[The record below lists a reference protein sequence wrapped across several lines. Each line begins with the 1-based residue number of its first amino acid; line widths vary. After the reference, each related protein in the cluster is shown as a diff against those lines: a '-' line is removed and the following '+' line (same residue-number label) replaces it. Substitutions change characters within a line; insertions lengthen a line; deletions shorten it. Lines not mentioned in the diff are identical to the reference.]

1 MHPRMEPRVPS
12 VNGIVIPKIVL
23 FNVVVVA
30 DVALSA
36 DGLYDVC
43 CFVHDASLD
52 VDEDSRA
59 NTSDAGRNML
69 QHQSYK

>member
-1 MHPRMEPRVPS
+1 MEPRVPS

-23 FNVVVVA
+23 FNVVVVV

-36 DGLYDVC
+36 DGDVDD
-43 CFVHDASLD
+43 VGADDVGADD

-59 NTSDAGRNML
+59 NTSEAGRNML

>member
-12 VNGIVIPKIVL
+12 VNGIVIPNIVL
-23 FNVVVVA
+23 FIVVVVVVVVA
-30 DVALSA
+30 
-36 DGLYDVC
+36 LYDVC
-43 CFVHDASLD
+43 VDDAD
-52 VDEDSRA
+52 ADEVDEESRA

>member
-12 VNGIVIPKIVL
+12 VNGIVIPNIVL
-23 FNVVVVA
+23 FIVVVA
-30 DVALSA
+30 
-36 DGLYDVC
+36 LYDVC
-43 CFVHDASLD
+43 VDDADAD

-59 NTSDAGRNML
+59 NTSEAGRNML

>member
-1 MHPRMEPRVPS
+1 MIKMKLSSLFLLLLIGSSLLAQPR
-12 VNGIVIPKIVL
+12 
-23 FNVVVVA
+23 
-30 DVALSA
+30 ALSA
-36 DGLYDVC
+36 DG
-43 CFVHDASLD
+43 DADEVGADD

>member
-1 MHPRMEPRVPS
+1 MHPMMEPRVPS

-23 FNVVVVA
+23 FNVVVV
-30 DVALSA
+30 VA
-36 DGLYDVC
+36 LYDVC
-43 CFVHDASLD
+43 CFVDEGDADD
-52 VDEDSRA
+52 VEEDSRA

>member
-12 VNGIVIPKIVL
+12 VNGIVIPNIVL
-23 FNVVVVA
+23 FIVV
-30 DVALSA
+30 VALSA

-43 CFVHDASLD
+43 VDDADD
-52 VDEDSRA
+52 VDADEDSRA

>member
-23 FNVVVVA
+23 FIVVVA
-30 DVALSA
+30 
-36 DGLYDVC
+36 LYDVC
-43 CFVHDASLD
+43 VDDAD
-52 VDEDSRA
+52 GDEDSRA
-59 NTSDAGRNML
+59 NTSEAGRNML

>member
-30 DVALSA
+30 ALSA
-36 DGLYDVC
+36 DG
-43 CFVHDASLD
+43 DA
-52 VDEDSRA
+52 DEDSRA

>member
-23 FNVVVVA
+23 FIVVVA
-30 DVALSA
+30 
-36 DGLYDVC
+36 LYDVC
-43 CFVHDASLD
+43 VDDAD
-52 VDEDSRA
+52 GDEDTRA

>member
-12 VNGIVIPKIVL
+12 VNGIVIPNIVL
-23 FNVVVVA
+23 FIVVVA
-30 DVALSA
+30 
-36 DGLYDVC
+36 LYDVC
-43 CFVHDASLD
+43 LNDVCVDDAD
-52 VDEDSRA
+52 GDEESRA

>member
-23 FNVVVVA
+23 FNAVVA
-30 DVALSA
+30 
-36 DGLYDVC
+36 LYDVC
-43 CFVHDASLD
+43 CFVDEVGADD
-52 VDEDSRA
+52 VEEDSRA

>member
-23 FNVVVVA
+23 FNAVVVV

-36 DGLYDVC
+36 DG
-43 CFVHDASLD
+43 DADEVDD

-59 NTSDAGRNML
+59 NTSEAGRNML

>member
-12 VNGIVIPKIVL
+12 VNGIVIPNIVL
-23 FNVVVVA
+23 FIVVVA
-30 DVALSA
+30 
-36 DGLYDVC
+36 LYDVC
-43 CFVHDASLD
+43 VDDAD
-52 VDEDSRA
+52 GDEDSRA

>member
-23 FNVVVVA
+23 FIVVVVV

-36 DGLYDVC
+36 DG
-43 CFVHDASLD
+43 DADDADADD

-59 NTSDAGRNML
+59 NTSEAGRNML

>member
-12 VNGIVIPKIVL
+12 VNGIVIPNIVL
-23 FNVVVVA
+23 FIVVVVVA
-30 DVALSA
+30 
-36 DGLYDVC
+36 LYDVC
-43 CFVHDASLD
+43 LNDVCVDDAD
-52 VDEDSRA
+52 GDEESRA

>member
-12 VNGIVIPKIVL
+12 VNGIVIPNIVL
-23 FNVVVVA
+23 FIVVVA
-30 DVALSA
+30 
-36 DGLYDVC
+36 LYDVC
-43 CFVHDASLD
+43 VDDVCVDDADD

>member
-23 FNVVVVA
+23 FIVVVA
-30 DVALSA
+30 
-36 DGLYDVC
+36 LYDVC
-43 CFVHDASLD
+43 VDDVCVDDADD
-52 VDEDSRA
+52 VDADEDSRA
-59 NTSDAGRNML
+59 NTSDAGINML

>member
-23 FNVVVVA
+23 
-30 DVALSA
+30 ALSA

-59 NTSDAGRNML
+59 NTSEAGRNML

>member
-23 FNVVVVA
+23 FIVVVA
-30 DVALSA
+30 
-36 DGLYDVC
+36 LYDVC
-43 CFVHDASLD
+43 VDDAD
-52 VDEDSRA
+52 GDEDSRA

>member
-23 FNVVVVA
+23 FIVVVA
-30 DVALSA
+30 
-36 DGLYDVC
+36 LYDVC
-43 CFVHDASLD
+43 VDDVCVDDAD
-52 VDEDSRA
+52 ADGDEDSRA